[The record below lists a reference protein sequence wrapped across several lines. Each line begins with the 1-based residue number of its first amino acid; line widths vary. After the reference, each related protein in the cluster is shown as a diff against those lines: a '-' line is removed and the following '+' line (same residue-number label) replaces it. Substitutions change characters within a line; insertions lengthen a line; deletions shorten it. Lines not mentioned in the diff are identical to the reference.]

1 MKGWLVNDT
10 LTCIPGTRTLWHELL
25 DWFPLLQD
33 KTNGHTPFNLLTKK
47 IEREASLE
55 PPDYIIRN
63 GTFFPKIKVPVKTI
77 SLIQDIYHNEIRT
90 NQIDVINNSDLVV
103 FNSNYTK
110 THYQNDIK
118 VPSVIIPLGIDFDF
132 FTPSNNKYNNLNI
145 LPNSIVFVGAANN
158 HPKGFDILLD
168 FINNSNYN
176 FCLVMKDDFKIDHPR
191 VKVFNKVGHD
201 VLLEIYRSCKV
212 CICTSRV
219 ETQHLASIEAG
230 ACNIPVVTSNIGA
243 YYNRPSGEWGHVFSS
258 STELALLIETVFKNY
273 KDYAPRDYFL
283 NSGFSKNSCKYSWK
297 VIIDNL

>member
-90 NQIDVINNSDLVV
+90 NQIDVINNSNLVV

-118 VPSVIIPLGIDFDF
+118 VPSVIIPL
-132 FTPSNNKYNNLNI
+132 I
-145 LPNSIVFVGAANN
+145 L
-158 HPKGFDILLD
+158 
-168 FINNSNYN
+168 
-176 FCLVMKDDFKIDHPR
+176 
-191 VKVFNKVGHD
+191 
-201 VLLEIYRSCKV
+201 
-212 CICTSRV
+212 
-219 ETQHLASIEAG
+219 
-230 ACNIPVVTSNIGA
+230 
-243 YYNRPSGEWGHVFSS
+243 FSS
-258 STELALLIETVFKNY
+258 SLRATQHAPIPSPVSCEITSGKGIEGFK
-273 KDYAPRDYFL
+273 
-283 NSGFSKNSCKYSWK
+283 GFSFVIGTIKSEAVSVSCLPKEPAG
-297 VIIDNL
+297 